1 MYPDEILK
9 QMISFNKAIFDNAF
23 NAVTVIL
30 EQREKMIGMFF
41 EHTPWFPDE
50 GQKIVNEWVKAY
62 KKGRSDFKTAIDE
75 NFQKIDEYYLQEDK
89 KNAAKK

>member
-1 MYPDEILK
+1 MDPKDIVK
-9 QMISFNKAIFDNAF
+9 QMITFNKSIFDNAF

-50 GQKIVNEWVKAY
+50 GKKIVNEWVKAY
-62 KKGRSDFKTAIDE
+62 KKGRTDFKTAIDE
-75 NFQKIDEYYLQEDK
+75 NFKKIDDYYSREDK
-89 KNAAKK
+89 K